1 MKAAHR
7 PAASGT
13 SVSAGGPP
21 RIPQIDALKGFA
33 LLGICVVN
41 APVLAGA
48 WDLTSGPDT
57 TATDRTVA
65 WLVTALFTTKFYLI
79 FSFLFGYSFV
89 LQEAAADRDGIRFAR
104 RHGRRFLG
112 LFLIGLAHAALL
124 YPGDILMTYA
134 VLSLALFAARRLEAR
149 TALRMAALLVVF
161 LTAVFLTVGVTVLW
175 LDDPGRVTESAAAT
189 ARRIA
194 AYRGGPL
201 SVVHANITAYH
212 ETLGS
217 AIVYA
222 VHLLAAALAGL
233 AAGRRGLL
241 KAPGASRARTSAVHR
256 RLLLTGLLVG
266 LPGGVL
272 TAMCTHGPLDDR
284 FYYLGQAVDILTAPA
299 LAAAYA
305 AALLLILRGRHGRR
319 IARTLAPAGRMSL
332 SNYLLQSGVLAFVF
346 TGYGFGL
353 YGTVGPAV
361 LTGACVALWSVQLA
375 LSARLVVFTRYGPA
389 ELLLRRLTLGRT
401 VLQAARATGRP
412 TYPDTDGE
420 GAKGPSSVPWR
431 RDG

>member
-1 MKAAHR
+1 MKASHR

-13 SVSAGGPP
+13 DVWAGGPP

-41 APVLAGA
+41 APILAGA
-48 WDLTSGPDT
+48 WDLTSGPGT
-57 TATDRTVA
+57 TAADRTIA

-89 LQEAAADRDGIRFAR
+89 LQEAAADRDGICFAR

-134 VLSLALFAARRLEAR
+134 VLSVALFAARRLGTR
-149 TALRMAALLVVF
+149 TILRTAALLVVF
-161 LTAVFLTVGVTVLW
+161 LTAVFLTVGVTVLR
-175 LDDPGRVTESAAAT
+175 LDDPGRVTEAAAAT

-201 SVVHANITAYH
+201 SVVHANITAYR

-222 VHLLAAALAGL
+222 VHLLAAALAGF

-241 KAPGASRARTSAVHR
+241 KEPGASRARTSAVHR
-256 RLLLTGLLVG
+256 LLVTGLLVG

-272 TAMCTHGPLDDR
+272 TAMCTHGPLDGR
-284 FYYLGQAVDILTAPA
+284 FYYLGQAADILTAPA

-305 AALLLILRGRHGRR
+305 AALLLTLRGRHGPQ

-332 SNYLLQSGVLAFVF
+332 SNYLMQSVVLAFVF
-346 TGYGFGL
+346 TGYGFRL

-361 LTGACVALWSVQLA
+361 LTGACVALWALQLA
-375 LSARLVVFTRYGPA
+375 FSARLMAFTRYGPA
-389 ELLLRRLTLGRT
+389 ELLLRRMTLGRT
-401 VLQAARATGRP
+401 VLRAVRATGRP
-412 TYPDTDGE
+412 TYPDTDGA

-431 RDG
+431 RNG